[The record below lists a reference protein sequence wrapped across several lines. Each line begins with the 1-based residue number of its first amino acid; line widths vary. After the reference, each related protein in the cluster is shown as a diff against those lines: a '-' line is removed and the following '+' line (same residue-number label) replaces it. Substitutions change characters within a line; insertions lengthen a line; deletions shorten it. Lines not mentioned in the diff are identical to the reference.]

1 MYGNGVAVLSAE
13 ERLRQRLNEP
23 GTAELLLQILDK
35 LDVVHLAVSSLD
47 GFLQRS
53 DTIIE
58 NVASSVRDVRDNVP
72 ASPVDTQKA
81 IATLSAAMP
90 QLLEALPR
98 ITAALPELLSLSD
111 QLRNPQTAV
120 ALQTILSKMDVL
132 ALTVASLDAFL
143 QRSDTIIENIASSVR
158 GVRETA
164 PVGDLDLISG
174 AIEALP
180 QMAATLPTITDRL
193 PQLITV
199 ADQLQGLLNSAEVT
213 ALMGSGIFSPQTVAV
228 VAHAGDALVESYN
241 ANQTA
246 PKQVGLFGL
255 LRALGD
261 PDVQRG
267 LGFLVD
273 FGKRFGQQLENHHS

>member
-58 NVASSVRDVRDNVP
+58 N
-72 ASPVDTQKA
+72 
-81 IATLSAAMP
+81 
-90 QLLEALPR
+90 
-98 ITAALPELLSLSD
+98 
-111 QLRNPQTAV
+111 
-120 ALQTILSKMDVL
+120 
-132 ALTVASLDAFL
+132 
-143 QRSDTIIENIASSVR
+143 IASSVR

-180 QMAATLPTITDRL
+180 QMAATLPTIADRL